1 MDNGLIG
8 VPDIQCN
15 SDTIEMRF
23 KTKKKFTGKIF
34 VQGHYGNPECKV
46 DYGQVAK
53 DGRPV
58 GGIKLSHGACDMDR
72 QRMIRPEGMQF
83 STVIVISFHPLF
95 VTKVDRAFHINC
107 LYREA
112 DQTVNQELEVR

>member
-1 MDNGLIG
+1 MKLNFRVFYGFILIFVSQNLVKSQRGFEIDNGLIG

-15 SDTIEMRF
+15 SDTIELRF

-72 QRMIRPEGMQF
+72 QRMVG
-83 STVIVISFHPLF
+83 
-95 VTKVDRAFHINC
+95 
-107 LYREA
+107 
-112 DQTVNQELEVR
+112 